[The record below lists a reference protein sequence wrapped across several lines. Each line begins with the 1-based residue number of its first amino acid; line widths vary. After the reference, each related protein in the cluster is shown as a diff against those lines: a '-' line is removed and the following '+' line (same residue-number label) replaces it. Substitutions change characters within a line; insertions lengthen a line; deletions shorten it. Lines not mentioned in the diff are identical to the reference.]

1 MGGFEPDEHARGRG
15 ADAQTP
21 IVPPHSADPDLGD
34 THAGPPVDAAAL
46 TGALPCITC
55 KYDLKGLSIRALCPE
70 CGTAVRATILW
81 KVDPM
86 ADEFRPIHHRRLVA
100 SGLVL
105 WSFAALGAALAVW
118 GLRVTDLIE
127 GHSTLGVRPGWL
139 ANLAVALAAA
149 SALGMIALVRPIS
162 GMPWRHQLAALCSL
176 AAYVPLLWA
185 MWRIHLG
192 IDRGGPIPYFAS
204 EPQPARLALR
214 LIASGFMV
222 VIILGVRPNARD
234 LVKRSLVMRTG
245 RVDRQTLLI
254 MAAVLAI
261 TMVGD
266 ALRLAGL
273 RALPGEISILAVV
286 GSLLVAVG
294 SGFFTLGLGAAA
306 IDSWRIAR
314 SVLIPSPSL
323 RQVFGAGGSASSA
336 GQTAR

>member
-1 MGGFEPDEHARGRG
+1 VGGFEPDEHARGRG
-15 ADAQTP
+15 ADAPTP
-21 IVPPHSADPDLGD
+21 IVPPQSADFSD

-100 SGLVL
+100 SGLVV
-105 WSFAALGAALAVW
+105 WSFAALGAAVAIW
-118 GLRVTDLIE
+118 GLRITDLIA
-127 GHSTLGVRPGWL
+127 GHSTLGVRAGWL
-139 ANLAVALAAA
+139 ADLAVALAAA

-162 GMPWRHQLAALCSL
+162 GTPLRHQLAALAAL
-176 AAYVPLLWA
+176 AAYVPVLWA
-185 MWRIHLG
+185 MYRIHLG

-214 LIASGFMV
+214 LIAAGFMV

-254 MAAVLAI
+254 MAVVLAI

-266 ALRLAGL
+266 ALRLAGIG
-273 RALPGEISILAVV
+273 AVPGEISILAVV

-336 GQTAR
+336 GPSRR